1 MKRLQPIPSVYR
13 RSLQLFR
20 LGKKLNDV
28 VDKIFEYVLNA
39 ISIRDIL
46 LSSCSIVLW
55 SPCVRDNKN
64 TIQMAGEGD
73 TIDEQVEKLRE
84 HVPDD
89 KTDRDIRGLI
99 ETCGDNKVN
108 K

>member
-1 MKRLQPIPSVYR
+1 
-13 RSLQLFR
+13 
-20 LGKKLNDV
+20 
-28 VDKIFEYVLNA
+28 
-39 ISIRDIL
+39 
-46 LSSCSIVLW
+46 
-55 SPCVRDNKN
+55 
-64 TIQMAGEGD
+64 MAGEGD

>member
-28 VDKIFEYVLNA
+28 VDKIFRVRSQRYKHT
-39 ISIRDIL
+39 RH
-46 LSSCSIVLW
+46 SSLIVLW